1 MRPGNLIELTGLNAD
16 WEEIDTMML
25 YACFSLLERF
35 VQEEMHLTD
44 WEVSV
49 KQQQIKKE
57 IDDLSAW
64 WNQRKLAHQD
74 LEEEEQQQKDTEMLL
89 RLIQIRTYLWS

>member
-44 WEVSV
+44 WEVSAR
-49 KQQQIKKE
+49 QQQIKQE
-57 IDDLSAW
+57 IDDLSTW

-74 LEEEEQQQKDTEMLL
+74 LEDEEQQQEDTEMLL

>member
-1 MRPGNLIELTGLNAD
+1 MRPGNLIALTGLNAD

-25 YACFSLLERF
+25 YACFNLLERF

-44 WEVSV
+44 WEVSDVQQRV
-49 KQQQIKKE
+49 KQE
-57 IDDLSAW
+57 IDDLSVW

-74 LEEEEQQQKDTEMLL
+74 LEEEEQQQEDTEMLL

>member
-1 MRPGNLIELTGLNAD
+1 MRPGNLIELTGLNTD

-25 YACFSLLERF
+25 FACFTLLERF

-44 WEVSV
+44 WEVSAR
-49 KQQQIKKE
+49 QQQIKKE
-57 IDDLSAW
+57 IDDLSTW

-74 LEEEEQQQKDTEMLL
+74 LEDEEQQQEDTEMLL

>member
-35 VQEEMHLTD
+35 VKEEMHLTD
-44 WEVSV
+44 WEVSDV
-49 KQQQIKKE
+49 
-57 IDDLSAW
+57 
-64 WNQRKLAHQD
+64 
-74 LEEEEQQQKDTEMLL
+74 QKG
-89 RLIQIRTYLWS
+89 

>member
-1 MRPGNLIELTGLNAD
+1 MRPGNLIELTDLNAD

-44 WEVSV
+44 WEVSAV
-49 KQQQIKKE
+49 QQQIKKE
-57 IDDLSAW
+57 IDELSTW

-74 LEEEEQQQKDTEMLL
+74 LEEEEQQQEDTKMLI